1 MFILMKKMDIYI
13 GYVHFLLFE
22 AIHPFPDGN
31 GHTSRILNLLYLVN
45 KGRAWVPFSNSKV

>member
-1 MFILMKKMDIYI
+1 MKKMDIYI